1 MSTAVRFAERMS
13 RLGTEGAFEVLAR
26 ARKLEAQGKRIVH
39 LEIGEPDFATPD
51 NIVEAAIG
59 AMQNGY
65 THYTPASGI
74 FEAREAVAGF
84 VTRTLNPDVEAN
96 EVVLVPGAKNVLLF
110 TLLACIEPGD
120 EIILPD
126 PGYPAYASQ
135 VSFIGAVPKV
145 VTLREETGFRM
156 DLDELASLVT
166 PKTRML
172 IINTPQNPT
181 GGVLTEEDVRFVCEL
196 AHKHDLLVVSDEIYS
211 QLVYGFHH
219 VSPLSQPGMRERTVL
234 MDGLSK
240 SYAMTGWRLGYAV
253 APKALAAKLDQLMI
267 NSSSCAAGFTQMAAI
282 EALSAPE
289 SAHAVSRMVKVFEH
303 RRDLIVD
310 GINAIPGMR
319 CTRPQGAFYA
329 FPNIQGT
336 GFGERDL
343 ADRLLTEAGVAVLPG
358 TAFGD
363 AGKGYIR
370 IAYTQSEDEL
380 SRGLE
385 RIAEVVS
392 KQPPQQPP
400 LPAQRPSRRPPS
412 AARPLSRPRPAWRPR
427 PLPSGPRWPR
437 R

>member
-1 MSTAVRFAERMS
+1 MS
-13 RLGTEGAFEVLAR
+13 RLGTEGAFVVLAK
-26 ARKLEAQGKRIVH
+26 ARRLEAEGKKIVH

-51 NIVEAAIG
+51 NIIEAGISAI
-59 AMQNGY
+59 QNGY

-74 FEAREAVAGF
+74 MEAREAVAGF
-84 VTRTLNPDVEAN
+84 VSRTLKTEVDPT
-96 EVVLVPGAKNVLLF
+96 EVVLVPGSKNVLLF

-120 EIILPD
+120 EVILPD
-126 PGYPAYASQ
+126 PAYPAYSSQ
-135 VSFIGAVPKV
+135 VNFIGAVPKL

-156 DLDELASLVT
+156 DLDQLASLVT

-181 GGVLTEEDVRFVCEL
+181 GGILTEEDVKFVCEL

-211 QLVYGFHH
+211 QLVYGFEH

-289 SAHAVSRMVKVFEH
+289 SESAVHRMVKVFQH
-303 RRDLIVD
+303 RRDLVVD
-310 GINAIPGMR
+310 GLNAIPGVR
-319 CTRPQGAFYA
+319 CAKPQGSFYA
-329 FPNIQGT
+329 FPNIKGT
-336 GFGERDL
+336 GFDEREL

-358 TAFGD
+358 TAFGE

-370 IAYTQSEDEL
+370 LAYTQSEDEL
-380 SRGLE
+380 KRGLKQISE
-385 RIAEVVS
+385 FIAANRS
-392 KQPPQQPP
+392 
-400 LPAQRPSRRPPS
+400 
-412 AARPLSRPRPAWRPR
+412 
-427 PLPSGPRWPR
+427 
-437 R
+437 

>member
-1 MSTAVRFAERMS
+1 MSK
-13 RLGTEGAFEVLAR
+13 LGTEGAFVVLAK
-26 ARKLEAQGKRIVH
+26 ARRLEAEGKKIVH

-51 NIVEAAIG
+51 NIIEAGIS

-74 FEAREAVAGF
+74 MEAREAVAGF
-84 VTRTLNPDVEAN
+84 VSRTLSTEVDPT
-96 EVVLVPGAKNVLLF
+96 EVVLVPGSKNVLLF

-120 EIILPD
+120 EVIPPD
-126 PGYPAYASQ
+126 PGYPAYESQ
-135 VSFIGAVPKV
+135 VNFIGGVPKL
-145 VTLREETGFRM
+145 VTLREESGFRM
-156 DLDELASLVT
+156 DLDQLASLVT

-181 GGVLTEEDVRFVCEL
+181 GGILTEEDVKFVCEL

-211 QLVYGFHH
+211 QLVYGFEH
-219 VSPLSQPGMRERTVL
+219 VSPLSQPGMRDRTVL

-289 SAHAVSRMVKVFEH
+289 SEHAVRRMVKVFQH
-303 RRDLIVD
+303 RRDLVVD
-310 GINAIPGMR
+310 GLNAIPGIR
-319 CTRPQGAFYA
+319 CAKPQGSFYA

-336 GFGERDL
+336 GFDEREL

-358 TAFGD
+358 TAFGA

-370 IAYTQSEDEL
+370 LAYTQSEDEL
-380 SRGLE
+380 KNGLK
-385 RIAEVVS
+385 RIGDFIEANRQ
-392 KQPPQQPP
+392 KQ
-400 LPAQRPSRRPPS
+400 
-412 AARPLSRPRPAWRPR
+412 
-427 PLPSGPRWPR
+427 
-437 R
+437 

>member
-1 MSTAVRFAERMS
+1 MSIRFAERMS
-13 RLGTEGAFEVLAR
+13 RLGTEGAFEVLAK
-26 ARKLEAQGKRIVH
+26 ARRLEAEGKHIVH

-51 NIVEAAIG
+51 NIIEAGISAI
-59 AMQNGY
+59 QEGY

-74 FEAREAVAGF
+74 MEARQAVAGF
-84 VTRTLNPDVEAN
+84 VSKTLGAAVEPT
-96 EVVLVPGAKNVLLF
+96 EVVLVPGSKNVLLF

-120 EIILPD
+120 EVILPD

-135 VSFIGAVPKV
+135 VTFIGAVPRLV
-145 VTLREETGFRM
+145 MLREETGFRM
-156 DLDELASLVT
+156 DLDELASLVS

-196 AHKHDLLVVSDEIYS
+196 AQKHDLIVVSDEIYS

-219 VSPLSQPGMRERTVL
+219 VSPLSHPGMRERTVL

-253 APKALAAKLDQLMI
+253 APQALAAKLDQLMI

-282 EALSAPE
+282 EALTAPE
-289 SAHAVSRMVKVFEH
+289 SAHAVSRMVKVFER

-310 GINAIPGMR
+310 GLNAIPGFR

-329 FPNIQGT
+329 FPNIEGT
-336 GFGERDL
+336 RIGEREL

-358 TAFGD
+358 TAFGE

-380 SRGLE
+380 KRGLE
-385 RIAEVVS
+385 RIGEFIEA
-392 KQPPQQPP
+392 KKKK
-400 LPAQRPSRRPPS
+400 AGNARPSHVTD
-412 AARPLSRPRPAWRPR
+412 
-427 PLPSGPRWPR
+427 
-437 R
+437 

>member
-1 MSTAVRFAERMS
+1 MTAIRFAERMS
-13 RLGTEGAFEVLAR
+13 RLGTEGAFEVLAK
-26 ARKLEAQGKRIVH
+26 ARRLEAQGKRIVH

-51 NIVEAAIG
+51 NIVEAGIS
-59 AMQNGY
+59 AMQHGY

-84 VTRTLNPDVEAN
+84 VTRTLKTEVDPT
-96 EVVLVPGAKNVLLF
+96 EVVLVPGSKNVLLF

-120 EIILPD
+120 EVILPD
-126 PGYPAYASQ
+126 PGYPAYSSQ
-135 VSFIGAVPKV
+135 VNFIGGVVKP

-172 IINTPQNPT
+172 IVNTPQNPT
-181 GGVLTEEDVRFVCEL
+181 GGVLTEEDVKFVCDL
-196 AHKHDLLVVSDEIYS
+196 AHEHDLLVVSDEIYS

-219 VSPLSQPGMRERTVL
+219 VSPLSYPGMRERTVL

-289 SAHAVSRMVKVFEH
+289 SEHAVARMVKVFEH
-303 RRDLIVD
+303 RRNLVVD

-319 CTRPQGAFYA
+319 CARPQGSFYV
-329 FPNIQGT
+329 FPNIEGT
-336 GFGERDL
+336 GFEEHDL
-343 ADRLLTEAGVAVLPG
+343 SDRLLAEAGVAVLPG
-358 TAFGD
+358 TAFGH
-363 AGKGYIR
+363 AGKGFIR
-370 IAYTQSEDEL
+370 LAYTQSEDEL
-380 SRGLE
+380 KLGLD
-385 RIAEVVS
+385 RIAEFI
-392 KQPPQQPP
+392 
-400 LPAQRPSRRPPS
+400 RDN
-412 AARPLSRPRPAWRPR
+412 AR
-427 PLPSGPRWPR
+427 
-437 R
+437 

>member
-1 MSTAVRFAERMS
+1 MTIRFAERMS
-13 RLGTEGAFEVLAR
+13 KLGTEGAFVVLAK
-26 ARKLEAQGKRIVH
+26 ARRLEAEGKKIVH

-51 NIVEAAIG
+51 NIIEAGIS

-74 FEAREAVAGF
+74 MEAREAVAGF
-84 VTRTLNPDVEAN
+84 VTRTLKTEVDPT
-96 EVVLVPGAKNVLLF
+96 EVVLVPGSKNVLLF

-120 EIILPD
+120 EVILPD
-126 PGYPAYASQ
+126 PGYPAYESQ
-135 VSFIGAVPKV
+135 VSFIGAVPKM
-145 VTLREETGFRM
+145 VTLREESGFRM
-156 DLDELASLVT
+156 DLDQLASLVT
-166 PKTRML
+166 PNTRML

-181 GGVLTEEDVRFVCEL
+181 GGILTEEDVKFVCEL

-211 QLVYGFHH
+211 QLVYGFEH

-289 SAHAVSRMVKVFEH
+289 SEHAVHRMVKVFQH
-303 RRDLIVD
+303 RRDLVVD
-310 GINAIPGMR
+310 GLNAIPGIR
-319 CTRPQGAFYA
+319 CAKPQGSFYA
-329 FPNIQGT
+329 FPNITGT
-336 GFGERDL
+336 GFDEREL

-358 TAFGD
+358 TAFGE

-370 IAYTQSEDEL
+370 LAYTQSEDEL
-380 SRGLE
+380 KRGLKQ
-385 RIAEVVS
+385 IADFVGANRQ
-392 KQPPQQPP
+392 KQ
-400 LPAQRPSRRPPS
+400 
-412 AARPLSRPRPAWRPR
+412 
-427 PLPSGPRWPR
+427 
-437 R
+437 

>member
-1 MSTAVRFAERMS
+1 MTIRFAERMS
-13 RLGTEGAFEVLAR
+13 KLGTEGAFVVLAK
-26 ARKLEAQGKRIVH
+26 ARRLEAEGKKIVH

-51 NIVEAAIG
+51 NIIEAGIS

-74 FEAREAVAGF
+74 MEAREAVAGF
-84 VTRTLNPDVEAN
+84 VSRTLKTEVDPT
-96 EVVLVPGAKNVLLF
+96 EVVLVPGSKNVLLF

-120 EIILPD
+120 EVILPD
-126 PGYPAYASQ
+126 PGYPAYESQ
-135 VSFIGAVPKV
+135 VNFIGGVPKL
-145 VTLREETGFRM
+145 VTLREESGFRM
-156 DLDELASLVT
+156 DLDQLASLVT

-181 GGVLTEEDVRFVCEL
+181 GGILTEEDVKFVCEL

-211 QLVYGFHH
+211 QLVYGFEH
-219 VSPLSQPGMRERTVL
+219 VSPLSQPGMRDRTVL

-289 SAHAVSRMVKVFEH
+289 SEHAVRRMVKVFQH
-303 RRDLIVD
+303 RSDLVVD
-310 GINAIPGMR
+310 GLNAIDGIR
-319 CTRPQGAFYA
+319 CAKPQGSFYA

-336 GFGERDL
+336 GFDEREL

-358 TAFGD
+358 TAFGA

-370 IAYTQSEDEL
+370 LAYTQSEDEL
-380 SRGLE
+380 KNGLK
-385 RIAEVVS
+385 RIGDFIEANRQ
-392 KQPPQQPP
+392 KQ
-400 LPAQRPSRRPPS
+400 
-412 AARPLSRPRPAWRPR
+412 
-427 PLPSGPRWPR
+427 
-437 R
+437 

>member
-1 MSTAVRFAERMS
+1 MS

-26 ARKLEAQGKRIVH
+26 ARKLEGEGKKIVH

-59 AMQNGY
+59 AMNDGY

-74 FEAREAVAGF
+74 REAREAVAGF
-84 VTRTLNPDVEAN
+84 VSRTLHADVDWN
-96 EVVLVPGAKNVLLF
+96 DVVLVPGSKNVLLF

-120 EIILPD
+120 EVILPD

-135 VSFIGAVPKV
+135 VDFIGAIPKT
-145 VTLREETGFRM
+145 VTLREDKDFRL

-181 GGVLTEEDVRFVCEL
+181 GGVLTKEDVDFVCDL
-196 AHKHDLLVVSDEIYS
+196 VKKHDLMLVSDEIYS

-219 VSPLSQPGMRERTVL
+219 VSPLSEPGMRERTVL

-253 APKALAAKLDQLMI
+253 APVELAKKLDQLMI

-289 SAHAVSRMVKVFEH
+289 SEHAVSRMVKVFEH
-303 RRDLIVD
+303 RRNLIVD
-310 GINAIPGMR
+310 GLNKIPGVR
-319 CTRPQGAFYA
+319 CARPQGAFYA
-329 FPNIQGT
+329 FPNIEGT
-336 GFGERDL
+336 GFNEREL
-343 ADRLLTEAGVAVLPG
+343 ADRLLSEAGVAVLPG
-358 TAFGD
+358 TAFGE
-363 AGKGYIR
+363 AGKGFIR
-370 IAYTQSEDEL
+370 LAYTQSEDEL
-380 SRGLE
+380 EKGLE
-385 RIAEVVS
+385 RIRGFVES
-392 KQPPQQPP
+392 NGRK
-400 LPAQRPSRRPPS
+400 
-412 AARPLSRPRPAWRPR
+412 
-427 PLPSGPRWPR
+427 G
-437 R
+437 

>member
-1 MSTAVRFAERMS
+1 MS
-13 RLGTEGAFEVLAR
+13 RLGTESAFEVLAK
-26 ARKLEAQGKRIVH
+26 ARRLEAEGKNIVH

-51 NIVEAAIG
+51 NIVEAGISAL
-59 AMQNGY
+59 QNGY

-74 FEAREAVAGF
+74 YEAREAVAGF
-84 VTRTLNPDVEAN
+84 VTRTLKTEVDPA
-96 EVVLVPGAKNVLLF
+96 EVVLVPGSKNVLLF

-120 EIILPD
+120 EVILPD

-135 VSFIGAVPKV
+135 ASFIGAIPKV
-145 VTLREETGFRM
+145 VTLREESGFRM

-166 PKTRML
+166 NKTRML

-181 GGVLTEEDVRFVCEL
+181 GGILTEEDVKFVCDL

-289 SAHAVSRMVKVFEH
+289 SAHAVNRMVKVFE
-303 RRDLIVD
+303 RRRNQVVD

-319 CTRPQGAFYA
+319 CARPQGAFYA
-329 FPNIQGT
+329 FPNIEGT
-336 GFGERDL
+336 GFGEREL
-343 ADRLLTEAGVAVLPG
+343 ADRLLAEAGVAVLPG
-358 TAFGD
+358 TAFGH
-363 AGKGYIR
+363 AGAGFIR
-370 IAYTQSEDEL
+370 IAYTQSEEEL
-380 SRGLE
+380 GRGLH
-385 RIAEVVS
+385 RIGEFIRAH
-392 KQPPQQPP
+392 K
-400 LPAQRPSRRPPS
+400 PSM
-412 AARPLSRPRPAWRPR
+412 
-427 PLPSGPRWPR
+427 
-437 R
+437 

>member
-1 MSTAVRFAERMS
+1 MS

-26 ARKLEAQGKRIVH
+26 ARKLEAEGKRIVH

-74 FEAREAVAGF
+74 LEALQAVADF
-84 VTRTLNPDVEAN
+84 VTRTLKTDVDAG
-96 EVVLVPGAKNVLLF
+96 EVVLVPGSKNVLLF

-156 DLDELASLVT
+156 DLDELASLVN

-181 GGVLTEEDVRFVCEL
+181 GGVLTEEDVRFVCDL
-196 AHKHDLLVVSDEIYS
+196 ANEHDLMVVSDEIYS
-211 QLVYGFHH
+211 QLVYGFQH
-219 VSPLSQPGMRERTVL
+219 VSPLSHPGMRERTVL

-253 APKALAAKLDQLMI
+253 APKALVAKLDQLMI

-289 SAHAVSRMVKVFEH
+289 SAHAVTRMVKVFEH
-303 RRDLIVD
+303 RRDLVVD
-310 GINAIPGMR
+310 GLNSIPGIR
-319 CTRPQGAFYA
+319 CARPQGAFYA
-329 FPNIQGT
+329 FPNVEGT
-336 GFGERDL
+336 GFGEREL
-343 ADRLLTEAGVAVLPG
+343 ADRLLSESGVAVLPG
-358 TAFGD
+358 TAFGA

-380 SRGLE
+380 LRGLQ
-385 RIAEVVS
+385 RIRDFVS
-392 KQPPQQPP
+392 
-400 LPAQRPSRRPPS
+400 AQSR
-412 AARPLSRPRPAWRPR
+412 
-427 PLPSGPRWPR
+427 
-437 R
+437 